1 MSEPQWKRTERTSR
15 NKIQSSVFRSN
26 TSLLNLC
33 GDPSGGALLPLQNVS
48 HNRAPTE
55 GRPYML
61 IRRTW
66 LNSAHSSTIVMA
78 SHT

>member
-26 TSLLNLC
+26 TSLLTCAGIRLGAPSCLC
-33 GDPSGGALLPLQNVS
+33 RMCLTIEHPQRD
-48 HNRAPTE
+48 APY
-55 GRPYML
+55 RL